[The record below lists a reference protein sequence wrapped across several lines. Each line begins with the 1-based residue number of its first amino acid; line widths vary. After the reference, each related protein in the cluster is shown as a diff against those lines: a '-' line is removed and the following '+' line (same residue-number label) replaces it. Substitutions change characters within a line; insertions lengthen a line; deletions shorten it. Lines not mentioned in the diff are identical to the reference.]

1 MSTRYFELGVLAL
14 SGRSNLAII
23 HLDLLGR
30 CILLIYDVDAL
41 LLIHA
46 LRILVFAFNSLS
58 GVNTLAHVVI
68 WSHILLLEVRQI
80 LIVYQLLLLV
90 LLSDRVG
97 IIIMGDVTHFIA

>member
-23 HLDLLGR
+23 HLNLLGR
-30 CILLIYDVDAL
+30 ILLIYDVDTL
-41 LLIHA
+41 LLIHT
-46 LRILVFAFNSLS
+46 LRIFVFAFNPLS

>member
-23 HLDLLGR
+23 HLNLLGR
-30 CILLIYDVDAL
+30 ILLIYDVDAL

-90 LLSDRVG
+90 LLSDRVR

>member
-23 HLDLLGR
+23 HLDLLSR
-30 CILLIYDVDAL
+30 ILLIYDVNAL

-68 WSHILLLEVRQI
+68 WSHILLLEVCQI
-80 LIVYQLLLLV
+80 LVVYQLLLLV
-90 LLSDRVG
+90 LLNRVR
-97 IIIMGDVTHFIA
+97 IIIMRDVTHFIA